1 MHTNLKKALA
11 GALAIGLALTSLVG
25 CSKKKE
31 GFDAA
36 KAMLTLKDGSS
47 VDAGTANMFFRYEQA
62 EFENG
67 FGSFIKSYYGDI
79 WNSDLTGSGQPYGN
93 SFKEQILVELQHML
107 LDEKHAADYGVKLSD
122 DEKKAISDAA
132 AAFLADN
139 DAEVLEKMS
148 ATTET
153 VERMLSLYT
162 IKQKVEDSISSEV
175 DTEVSDEEAAQRT
188 VAYVQFM
195 AQTEA
200 EEEELS
206 EGLSEGEDMSES
218 VAESVDEGVEAALET
233 ETEVKT
239 QSASE
244 TEVEEAA
251 TEEVGENAPA
261 EALSEALTEAE
272 TESEDPAMAAARAI
286 ALEKAQSFLD
296 ANAGVADHDAF
307 HAAADAV
314 SADDTSINVSE
325 FTFGDDDTYPDAA
338 IIEATKGLEDNTLV
352 DTVVRAGDS
361 YYVLFVEDAFDEAAT
376 QEKKEE
382 IVNQRKTEAINAV
395 YDEWEASEED
405 TFELDAAAWT
415 SMIFDMALN
424 YETEASTEALS
435 EALSEGTSESVA
447 EFVTE

>member
-1 MHTNLKKALA
+1 MHTNLRKALA
-11 GALAIGLALTSLVG
+11 GALVIGLALTSLAG

-31 GFDAA
+31 AFDAA

-93 SFKEQILVELQHML
+93 SFKEQILEELQHML
-107 LDEKHAADYGVKLSD
+107 LDEKHAADYGVELSD

-153 VERMLSLYT
+153 VERMLTLYT
-162 IKQKVEDSISSEV
+162 IRQKVEDAISSEV
-175 DTEVSDEEAAQRT
+175 NTEVSDEEAAQRT

-200 EEEELS
+200 AEEELS
-206 EGLSEGEDMSES
+206 EGLSEGEAMSES
-218 VAESVDEGVEAALET
+218 VAETVEAALET

-251 TEEVGENAPA
+251 SEAVGENAPA
-261 EALSEALTEAE
+261 EALTEGLTEVE
-272 TESEDPAMAAARAI
+272 TESEDPAMAAARAL

-296 ANAGVADHDAF
+296 ANAGIASHDDF
-307 HAAADAV
+307 HAAGDAV
-314 SADDTSINVSE
+314 AADDTSVSVSE

-352 DTVVRAGDS
+352 GYPVRAGDS

-376 QEKKEE
+376 QNKKEE
-382 IVNQRKTEAINAV
+382 IVEQRKSEAINAV
-395 YDEWEASEED
+395 YDEWEASEAD
-405 TFELDAAAWT
+405 TFELDAPAWT

-424 YETEASTEALS
+424 YETEAATEGLT